1 MDSREDFLTIVL
13 PNIEETVIS
22 REPSNERRVK
32 RTRIIEDFFIRI
44 GCNAQAPPIPES
56 LDFLDNIRFRMMNPN
71 FSEYLK
77 LVNLKIPPEYI
88 DRYIHNTEFV
98 PKRKEYSLSS
108 NITCAK
114 YIEDV
119 LFDLLD
125 KAQSSTDIDKC
136 VNLLMCPVKVYFQ
149 LFLEFT
155 TNLGISGPDD
165 GINYFTNFMVLTSAI
180 INKKMEQ
187 MERGMDFS
195 MLQEIPGI
203 VIILLASRHIMCNEW
218 LNKINREK
226 SFSGHKLYAIL
237 REYFDVTQSLYR
249 RYLAFIRTKIGEV
262 KAKIDTSGIN
272 IDHLRGLRG
281 LRELSPEH
289 KDKIEDDI
297 RKNQEVI
304 RIQQE
309 ILSNLTRM
317 NNELSHLDSIIIDS
331 VRLNGEFSSIGEA
344 VTPAR
349 RRGGSK
355 HKHKQ
360 VKNKSSKTKK
370 YKKKSSKTKKY
381 KKKSSK
387 TKKYK
392 KKYKIY

>member
-226 SFSGHKLYAIL
+226 SFSGHELYAII
-237 REYFDVTQSLYR
+237 RKYFDDTQSLYR

-370 YKKKSSKTKKY
+370 YKKKFSKTKNIKRNIKY
-381 KKKSSK
+381 
-387 TKKYK
+387 
-392 KKYKIY
+392 INR

>member
-1 MDSREDFLTIVL
+1 MDSRKDFLTNVL

-22 REPSNERRVK
+22 REHSNERRIK
-32 RTRIIEDFFIRI
+32 RSRIIEDFFIRM

-56 LDFLDNIRFRMMNPN
+56 LDFLDNIRFRMTNPN

-77 LVNLKIPPEYI
+77 LVNFKIPPEYI

-98 PKRKEYSLSS
+98 PDRKAKALPS

-114 YIEDV
+114 YLEDV
-119 LFDLLD
+119 LFDLLE
-125 KAQSSTDIDKC
+125 KAQTSADIDKC

-149 LFLEFT
+149 LFIEFT
-155 TNLGISGPDD
+155 TNPGISNAYA
-165 GINYFTNFMVLTSAI
+165 IEYFTNFMSLTSAI
-180 INKKMEQ
+180 IKKMEQ
-187 MERGMDFS
+187 MERGMDLS

-218 LNKINREK
+218 LNKIDREK
-226 SFSGHKLYAIL
+226 SFSGHHLYANI
-237 REYFDVTQSLYR
+237 RTYFDDTQSLYR
-249 RYLAFIRTKIGEV
+249 MYLAFIHTKIREV

-272 IDHLRGLRG
+272 VDRLRG
-281 LRELSPEH
+281 LREFSPEH
-289 KDKIEDDI
+289 KDKDKIEDDI

-304 RIQQE
+304 RIQQA

-317 NNELSHLDSIIIDS
+317 NDELSHLEPIVLDS

-360 VKNKSSKTKK
+360 VKSKSSKTKK
-370 YKKKSSKTKKY
+370 YKKKF
-381 KKKSSK
+381 SK

>member
-149 LFLEFT
+149 LFIQFT
-155 TNLGISGPDD
+155 TNLGISRED
-165 GINYFTNFMVLTSAI
+165 GIKYFTNFMVLTSAI

-187 MERGMDFS
+187 MERGMDLS

-218 LNKINREK
+218 LNKIKREK
-226 SFSGHKLYAIL
+226 GFSGHNLYANL

-249 RYLAFIRTKIGEV
+249 RYLAFIQTKIGEV

-370 YKKKSSKTKKY
+370 YKKKFSKTKNIKRNIKY
-381 KKKSSK
+381 
-387 TKKYK
+387 
-392 KKYKIY
+392 INR

>member
-1 MDSREDFLTIVL
+1 MDSHKDFLTIVL

-22 REPSNERRVK
+22 RDPSNERRVK

-249 RYLAFIRTKIGEV
+249 RYLAFIQTKIGEV

-317 NNELSHLDSIIIDS
+317 NNELSHLESIIRDS

-370 YKKKSSKTKKY
+370 YKKK
-381 KKKSSK
+381 
-387 TKKYK
+387 
-392 KKYKIY
+392 YKIY

>member
-1 MDSREDFLTIVL
+1 MDSHKDFLTIVL

-22 REPSNERRVK
+22 RDPSNERRVK

-249 RYLAFIRTKIGEV
+249 RYLAFIQTKIGEV

-317 NNELSHLDSIIIDS
+317 NNELSHLESIIRDS

-381 KKKSSK
+381 KKK
-387 TKKYK
+387 
-392 KKYKIY
+392 YKIY

>member
-22 REPSNERRVK
+22 RDPSNERRVK

-249 RYLAFIRTKIGEV
+249 RYLAFIQTKIGEV

-317 NNELSHLDSIIIDS
+317 NNELSHLESIIRDS

-370 YKKKSSKTKKY
+370 YKKKFSKTKNIKRNIKY
-381 KKKSSK
+381 
-387 TKKYK
+387 
-392 KKYKIY
+392 INR

>member
-22 REPSNERRVK
+22 RDPSNERRVK

-155 TNLGISGPDD
+155 TNLGISGVD
-165 GINYFTNFMVLTSAI
+165 GIKYFTNFMVLTSAI

-187 MERGMDFS
+187 MERGMDLS

-203 VIILLASRHIMCNEW
+203 VIILLASRHIMCNER
-218 LNKINREK
+218 LNKIKREK
-226 SFSGHKLYAIL
+226 GFSGHHLYANL
-237 REYFDVTQSLYR
+237 RKYFDDTQSLYR
-249 RYLAFIRTKIGEV
+249 MYLAFIHTKIREV

-272 IDHLRGLRG
+272 VDRLRG

-289 KDKIEDDI
+289 KDKDKIEDDI

-317 NNELSHLDSIIIDS
+317 NDELSHLEPIVLDS

-344 VTPAR
+344 DTPAR

-360 VKNKSSKTKK
+360 VKNKSSITKK
-370 YKKKSSKTKKY
+370 YKKKFSKTKNIKRNIKY
-381 KKKSSK
+381 
-387 TKKYK
+387 
-392 KKYKIY
+392 INR

>member
-1 MDSREDFLTIVL
+1 MDSHKDFLTIVL

-149 LFLEFT
+149 LFIQFT
-155 TNLGISGPDD
+155 TNPQILGNY

-249 RYLAFIRTKIGEV
+249 RYLAFIQTKIGEV

-370 YKKKSSKTKKY
+370 YKKKFSKTKNIKRNIKY
-381 KKKSSK
+381 
-387 TKKYK
+387 
-392 KKYKIY
+392 INR

>member
-22 REPSNERRVK
+22 RDPSNERRVK
-32 RTRIIEDFFIRI
+32 RTIIIEDFFRRM

-56 LDFLDNIRFRMMNPN
+56 LDFLDNIRFRMTNPN

-88 DRYIHNTEFV
+88 NRYIHNTEFV
-98 PKRKEYSLSS
+98 PKRKEYSHSS

-119 LFDLLD
+119 LFDLLE

-149 LFLEFT
+149 LFIEFT
-155 TNLGISGPDD
+155 TNPGISGADA
-165 GINYFTNFMVLTSAI
+165 IEYFKNFMVLTSAI

-187 MERGMDFS
+187 IEHGMDFS

-218 LNKINREK
+218 LNKIKREK
-226 SFSGHKLYAIL
+226 GFSGSDLYASI
-237 REYFDVTQSLYR
+237 RKYFDDTQSLYQ
-249 RYLAFIRTKIGEV
+249 RYLAFIHTKIREV

-272 IDHLRGLRG
+272 VDRLRG
-281 LRELSPEH
+281 LREFSPEH
-289 KDKIEDDI
+289 KDKDKIEDDI

-304 RIQQE
+304 RIQQA

-317 NNELSHLDSIIIDS
+317 NNELSHLEPIVLDS

-344 VTPAR
+344 VTPA

-370 YKKKSSKTKKY
+370 YKKKF
-381 KKKSSK
+381 SK

>member
-155 TNLGISGPDD
+155 TNLGISRED
-165 GINYFTNFMVLTSAI
+165 GIKYFTNFMVLTSAI
-180 INKKMEQ
+180 INKKMEQMEQ

-249 RYLAFIRTKIGEV
+249 RYLAFIQTKIGEV

-272 IDHLRGLRG
+272 IDHLRGLR
-281 LRELSPEH
+281 ELSPEH
-289 KDKIEDDI
+289 KDKDKIEDDI

-360 VKNKSSKTKK
+360 VK
-370 YKKKSSKTKKY
+370 KKSSKTKKY